1 MSAMPRPAP
10 PTSLC
15 PIARS
20 ATLLGDRAVL
30 LLLRELFFGVRRFD
44 ALQRNTGL
52 TPQMVSARL
61 RQLQKQGVIE
71 RRPYQDHPVRHDHW
85 LTPAGQD
92 LFSVLYAMRNW
103 AERWGFPTLD
113 AGPAAE
119 PAIRYTHRACGRDV
133 GLETICPGC
142 GEELRYGS
150 LVGQPSA
157 ALAAERLAQGGT
169 ELGKLDRQSAAR

>member
-1 MSAMPRPAP
+1 MPRTTP
-10 PTSLC
+10 PPSLC

-20 ATLLGDRAVL
+20 ASLLGDRAVL

-61 RQLQKQGVIE
+61 RQMEGAGVIE
-71 RRPYQDHPVRHDHW
+71 RRPYQAHPPRHEHW

-103 AERWGFPTLD
+103 AERWGYPALD
-113 AGPAAE
+113 EGP
-119 PAIRYTHRACGRDV
+119 PPDLAIRYTHRACGHDV
-133 GLETICPGC
+133 GLETTCPSC

-157 ALAAERLAQGGT
+157 ALALERASLGGAPVRT
-169 ELGKLDRQSAAR
+169 MDSLSATD

>member
-1 MSAMPRPAP
+1 MPRTVP
-10 PTSLC
+10 PPSLC

-30 LLLRELFFGVRRFD
+30 LILRELFFGVRRFD
-44 ALQRNTGL
+44 ALRRNTGL
-52 TPQMVSARL
+52 TPQLLSARL
-61 RQLQKQGVIE
+61 RQLEQQGVIE
-71 RRPYQDHPVRHDHW
+71 RRPYQAHPPRHDYW

-103 AERWGFPTLD
+103 SERWGFPALD
-113 AGPAAE
+113 QGP
-119 PAIRYTHRACGRDV
+119 PRDLAIRYTHRACGHDV

-150 LVGQPSA
+150 LVGQPSE
-157 ALAAERLAQGGT
+157 ALARERASLGGMP
-169 ELGKLDRQSAAR
+169 LRSMDSAAASE

>member
-1 MSAMPRPAP
+1 MPRTVPLP
-10 PTSLC
+10 SLC

-30 LLLRELFFGVRRFD
+30 LILRELFFGVRRFD
-44 ALQRNTGL
+44 AIQRNTGL

-61 RQLQKQGVIE
+61 RQLEKQGVIE
-71 RRPYQDHPVRHDHW
+71 RHPYQVHPVRHDHW

-103 AERWGFPTLD
+103 SERWGFPALD
-113 AGPAAE
+113 QGPQRDL
-119 PAIRYTHRACGRDV
+119 AIRYTHRTCGHDV

-150 LVGQPSA
+150 LVGQPSE
-157 ALAAERLAQGGT
+157 ALARERASLRGMP
-169 ELGKLDRQSAAR
+169 LRSMDSAATTD

>member
-1 MSAMPRPAP
+1 MPRPVP

-20 ATLLGDRAVL
+20 ASLLGDRAVL

-61 RQLQKQGVIE
+61 RQMEGAGVIE
-71 RRPYQDHPVRHDHW
+71 RRPYQAHPPRHDHW

-103 AERWGFPTLD
+103 AERWGYPALD
-113 AGPAAE
+113 QGP
-119 PAIRYTHRACGRDV
+119 PPDLAIRYTHRTCGHDV
-133 GLETICPGC
+133 GLETVCPGC

-150 LVGQPSA
+150 LVGTPSS
-157 ALAAERLAQGGT
+157 ALARERASLGGAPVRT
-169 ELGKLDRQSAAR
+169 MDSPSPTD